1 MLSKHEDDRQMM
13 LETEVPGWGRDKNL
27 AMTMFLKCMNC
38 TFKSEGLARRCV
50 SRKICPTPSLTS
62 KTSWA
67 QPAKLTL
74 SRLYLSMLTNPSNL
88 WLSRHRML
96 VPARPTT
103 LEQKRSF
110 PQSGAPASRPP
121 STKDQVANCINDG
134 SCGRRIKHRVCLVMR
149 TRFSRRSLLPQ
160 TTIRNIASGNIEESM
175 DIHKRIHPPSKQSSL
190 QMAPRR
196 PPENKIHQ
204 VLLWNKLMLAE
215 SSRLRIANQS
225 ILVWYWR
232 TSI

>member
-1 MLSKHEDDRQMM
+1 MM

-50 SRKICPTPSLTS
+50 SRKICPTPSL
-62 KTSWA
+62 
-67 QPAKLTL
+67 KLR
-74 SRLYLSMLTNPSNL
+74 SRL
-88 WLSRHRML
+88 HR
-96 VPARPTT
+96 RRT
-103 LEQKRSF
+103 
-110 PQSGAPASRPP
+110 SRPP

-204 VLLWNKLMLAE
+204 VLL
-215 SSRLRIANQS
+215 
-225 ILVWYWR
+225 
-232 TSI
+232 